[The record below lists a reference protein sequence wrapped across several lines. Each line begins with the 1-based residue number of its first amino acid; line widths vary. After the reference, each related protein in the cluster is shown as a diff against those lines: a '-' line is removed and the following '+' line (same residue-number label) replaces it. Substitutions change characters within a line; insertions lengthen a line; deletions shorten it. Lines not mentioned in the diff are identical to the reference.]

1 MEVVLLH
8 QPYVFLLLKA
18 PGYIADRV
26 AVPITGVVF
35 CLLYFALKLDAPE
48 TPIWEGLKAVDWTGS
63 LLIVGS
69 TLMLLLGLDFGGV
82 SHPWNSAT
90 VICLLVFGICVGG
103 LFVLNEWKV
112 TNYPIIP
119 LHLFRHWSGIASFS
133 VCFCHGYVFMGDAY
147 YMPLYFQA
155 VLGASPLMSGV
166 YLLPFILALTIMAAL
181 TGLYIQKTGKYIQA
195 VYVGLVLMTLG
206 IGLLIDLDVEANW
219 GKLIVFQIIAGIGVG
234 LNFEGPLLALQAIS
248 ATQDVATATSTI
260 GFVRSISTAISVVIG
275 AVVFQNHMVREAPK
289 LIAGLGPQVAKQLG
303 GNAAAN
309 IGVIDALPP
318 GQRIIARQALYQSL
332 RMMWIMVGLH
342 SILYFQGK
350 VCL

>member
-18 PGYIADRV
+18 PGYIADGV

-35 CLLYFALKLDAPE
+35 CLLYFALKLDTPE

-112 TNYPIIP
+112 TKYPIIP

-166 YLLPFILALTIMAAL
+166 YLLPFILA
-181 TGLYIQKTGKYIQA
+181 
-195 VYVGLVLMTLG
+195 
-206 IGLLIDLDVEANW
+206 
-219 GKLIVFQIIAGIGVG
+219 
-234 LNFEGPLLALQAIS
+234 
-248 ATQDVATATSTI
+248 
-260 GFVRSISTAISVVIG
+260 
-275 AVVFQNHMVREAPK
+275 
-289 LIAGLGPQVAKQLG
+289 
-303 GNAAAN
+303 
-309 IGVIDALPP
+309 
-318 GQRIIARQALYQSL
+318 
-332 RMMWIMVGLH
+332 
-342 SILYFQGK
+342 
-350 VCL
+350 